1 MSDTVEHIYET
12 SYYKYIEQNTDNCIY
27 VVTRYGCN
35 STPSD
40 LWTPKSMIFNDFKE
54 AHKYFLEI
62 APNINDTWNYA
73 EQYIREFNISELKQ
87 KHFIIESRCQTAGYH
102 SGRTVEY
109 TDDGKE
115 IYFAKRPFG
124 AVLARCLL

>member
-1 MSDTVEHIYET
+1 MSDTEDNIYET
-12 SYYKYIEQNTDNCIY
+12 SYYKYIEQNADNCIY
-27 VVTRYGCN
+27 VVTKYGCN

-40 LWTPKSMIFNDFKE
+40 LFTPKSVLFTDFKE

-62 APNINDTWNYA
+62 SPKINDTWNFA
-73 EQYIREFNISELKQ
+73 EQSIREFNISKLKE
-87 KHFIIESRCQTAGYH
+87 KHFIIESRRQTSGYH
-102 SGRTVEY
+102 SGNIDY
-109 TDDGKE
+109 TDDGTQ